1 MCARRNRA
9 PLGLGARAHDRCCPR
24 GLAGPDRRPA
34 RRAATAV
41 AAASSTDCSRSTRS
55 SKCLSIMW
63 LRTGRVGVKGAL
75 AQVAKYER
83 LVEVQAGHVD
93 LSSLPPSRRR
103 QLAAQARRQPHR
115 GHRQRR
121 RAPLVHARA
130 LSRDVQPHPGVLA
143 APADLPLLTQSGLA
157 TTTPRRSKRARGSQR
172 TTPTDR
178 SPCQL
183 TILERA
189 YRPSPPAE
197 RGSPLWR
204 QPVVSDVTYAPAIWS
219 YR

>member
-1 MCARRNRA
+1 MRVGIVRPSVWVLGRMIGAAREASQGLIADRLA
-9 PLGLGARAHDRCCPR
+9 EQLPLSRRGKFDRLLEVDPE
-24 GLAGPDRRPA
+24 LK
-34 RRAATAV
+34 V
-41 AAASSTDCSRSTRS
+41 SE
-55 SKCLSIMW
+55 IMW

-83 LVEVQAGHVD
+83 LVEIQAGHVD
-93 LSSLPPSRRR
+93 LSSLPLSRRR

-157 TTTPRRSKRARGSQR
+157 TTTPDAASGRVVVNARPRPIARR
-172 TTPTDR
+172 
-178 SPCQL
+178 
-183 TILERA
+183 
-189 YRPSPPAE
+189 
-197 RGSPLWR
+197 
-204 QPVVSDVTYAPAIWS
+204 VS
-219 YR
+219 